1 MADPNKRNPAVH
13 GGSINTPEDS
23 LPDPYESAGVAPE
36 EAEDWLNALDLLDP
50 DQSALG
56 PGGPTHDP
64 DHE

>member
-1 MADPNKRNPAVH
+1 MT
-13 GGSINTPEDS
+13 TPEDS
-23 LPDPYESAGVAPE
+23 LPDPYESAGVSPE

-56 PGGPTHDP
+56 PGGQTQPGNP